1 MQIILAIF
9 LIFASGNLALET
21 TTTLKC
27 QVCLDAN
34 DVYCLNQTSYQ
45 NCMKGKPFGDV
56 EVCPTGTVCTNDA
69 DVCVEK
75 PDGTTIQDVCGDA
88 STCES
93 CTDSNKYTCVSSTQ
107 FARCKGTTLVTSAIY
122 SCEEDE
128 VCYQEGLKT
137 YETICVPSCALNY
150 LDAKPSCTNN
160 EFTTTTT
167 TAAPPTTPS
176 DDEEQEICE
185 AAANPSTSSE
195 GATTASTSTADST
208 STSDST
214 STTASTSTSTT
225 ASTSTSTTAS
235 PGNKFFYTKNT
246 LDNTCNSYLYCQKG
260 PNDTKWATVFLTCLA
275 PKQYFD
281 SKTLGCVATK
291 PADCS

>member
-1 MQIILAIF
+1 MQIILAIFF

-21 TTTLKC
+21 TTTLEC
-27 QVCLDAN
+27 QVCLGDN

-69 DVCVEK
+69 DICVEN

-93 CTDSNKYTCVSSTQ
+93 CTGSNKYTCVSSTQ
-107 FARCKGTTLVTSAIY
+107 FARCKSTTLVTSTIY

-128 VCYQEGLKT
+128 VCYQGGLEA
-137 YETICVPSCALNY
+137 YETICVPSCVLNF
-150 LDAKPSCTNN
+150 LDVKPSCTNN

-176 DDEEQEICE
+176 DDEVQEICE

-195 GATTASTSTADST
+195 GATTA
-208 STSDST
+208 
-214 STTASTSTSTT
+214 
-225 ASTSTSTTAS
+225 STSTTAS